1 MTSDGAG
8 YPTSISTPEFLNPLE
23 SLTTSYFAMF
33 SDVWLPSNSTFI
45 FSDNFIDAFFGNSD
59 LGTIMFTE
67 F

>member
-33 SDVWLPSNSTFI
+33 SDVWLPSSSTII
-45 FSDNFIDAFFGNSD
+45 FSDNIFDAIYSNSE